1 MASTKVA
8 NAFIPELYDAAVLR
22 TLEDNL
28 VLKEICKAPIK
39 SPIKQYGDTVYFGD
53 LADPTITSNS
63 MDSLSAEDLK
73 DSQISMLIDSTE
85 TFCYKVRDI
94 DQMMAN
100 VDLKG
105 SQAQRAAYA
114 LKDKI
119 EKAIFQTIG
128 DGANAGTPTA
138 VTVTPANVISSL
150 GDLMLQLEDNNVTP
164 ENAWLLCPPW
174 IRLYLKE
181 AGVEFQINTGI
192 HGTGGMAWTDELGFG
207 RVYITNTVY
216 NSGTQATPV
225 STILAGSYQAIGYAD
240 LMVPTRAI
248 ELEGSRATQLDGGIV
263 FGKKLI
269 LPKQLAKGV
278 FTRGAVTTI

>member
-1 MASTKVA
+1 MASTKIA
-8 NAFIPELYDAAVLR
+8 TAFIPELYDAVVLR

-63 MDSLSAEDLK
+63 MDSLSPEDLQ
-73 DSQISMLIDSTE
+73 DSQIAMLIDSTE

-105 SQAQRAAYA
+105 SQAQRAGYS
-114 LKDKI
+114 LRDKV
-119 EKAIFQTIG
+119 ERGIFQTIG
-128 DGANAGTPTA
+128 DNANAGATLTA
-138 VTVTPANVISSL
+138 TITPANIISYIGEL
-150 GDLMLQLEDNNVTP
+150 FLQLEDNNVSP
-164 ENAWLLCPPW
+164 ENAWALLPPW
-174 IRLYLKE
+174 CRLYLKE
-181 AGVEFQINTGI
+181 AGVSFEINNGI
-192 HGTGGMAWTDELGFG
+192 HGTGGMAWTDELGTG
-207 RVYITNTVY
+207 RVYVTNTVY
-216 NSGTQATPV
+216 NAGTQATPI
-225 STILAGSYQAIGYAD
+225 STVLAGSYQAIGYAD
-240 LMVPTRAI
+240 MLVPTRDI
-248 ELEGSRATQLDGGIV
+248 ELAGSRATQLDGGLI

-278 FTRGAVTTI
+278 WTKGATTTI